1 MRFALIPVLTIVLLT
16 LSSKMMADNVPPF
29 SGAFAQQLSHQL
41 LAANS
46 ASESSRDFVTKRRA
60 PAVSRK
66 QVASLVRKQY
76 ANHRILNIVL
86 IESKGP
92 PVYKVKTLSSD
103 GVVKYV
109 YVDAVGGDVF
119 D

>member
-1 MRFALIPVLTIVLLT
+1 MR
-16 LSSKMMADNVPPF
+16 
-29 SGAFAQQLSHQL
+29 
-41 LAANS
+41 
-46 ASESSRDFVTKRRA
+46 R
-60 PAVSRK
+60 
-66 QVASLVRKQY
+66 QY

-92 PVYKVKTLSSD
+92 PVYKVKTLSGD
-103 GVVKYV
+103 GVVKHV